1 LIEIY
6 CGISQYGTAAVI
18 TVYPLLSV

>member
-18 TVYPLLSV
+18 TVYPLLAV